1 MATEVELGAGDAWE
15 PSENWDDDFEFD
27 PSSSSATP
35 ASSSPKT
42 PRKQGAGSGRGRAM
56 NSNAHAHYTRKMS
69 IASSAG
75 LSMVEDWDTD
85 SVMGGGGGD
94 SVGVAI
100 SSVDAELEHDNWDLG
115 ARTSTP
121 GAGGS
126 GSGAGTPKTPR
137 TPRTPRTPVG
147 KAENKPAPRVQHV
160 EEEETENWDDD
171 FEDGSP
177 RKPGL
182 TTSRLQPSSLLS
194 ASASRRRKAS
204 EEGEKEESWDDEYED
219 SADEDGGNEFGF
231 HDKEEDKTVTA
242 KSRRAALASSSS
254 TRSPPLPPPP
264 LPPPLPM
271 SSSMTTSRMGGGPF
285 HMPTSQSY
293 FDNPQ
298 PFPAPR
304 SPTSSVFSVPNTVYS
319 QSNSHNSNGSTS
331 HLRPSSAFALLP
343 PSPEIHHMRQRGRG
357 RTEAFASAKMGAGD
371 SKDGKERRRLRKKS
385 RPLPEGTFE
394 LKDVV
399 PSALSRPSRERER
412 YSFSDAEGELNIHA
426 AYPSAHG
433 RDTPASGISASAAA
447 SMSDLSSGHGHVH
460 AQGRPHARRSDGL
473 PRPPEL
479 DGSVPQTPRKQS
491 TGPGS
496 TLLSRIGSVK
506 RWGVRRRS
514 RGVSAAPENRQDLP
528 SAITDQPQ
536 PSSQPTS
543 PDDVHQDSGR
553 NSRPPSSRSSNAL
566 SHAHRNSVNI
576 NPSTSGSPSSNNWFF
591 RGGSG
596 SKHASGD
603 DRHTHGSPPVAI
615 HRRGSVGATSS
626 RSRSQSRAGSR
637 AGNARDAAGKTAS
650 PLTSS
655 SPNLIN
661 GKSPS
666 SIVTASSTAGG
677 KSRKSMDFGG
687 DVRFP
692 ADDGNVDE
700 GSPSPYNRPMSTT
713 ATPEVYATPS
723 KLAKRKSLG
732 FMQLRR
738 GLSTSRSQVSG
749 YTSPDGK
756 GKKKEDDS
764 DYEGVVESTGGRY
777 GVLGLGRV
785 ARPGSRATGGEGED
799 SEERPRRKSFSR
811 LLIDRADK
819 DKHKEKDKDASG
831 TMSVP
836 MTPTKADTPSSKDG
850 TRGFMGSVRRI
861 SLVGRH
867 RRMKSGG
874 VPVTNAS
881 PPSSARSSSVS
892 RPPLP
897 NSSQG
902 HHQRYP
908 GNLPY
913 TLPPLPGTG
922 SNISLRLPS
931 GSNVDLPSMMRL
943 VSINSS
949 ASGRSGEESLRPAST
964 VSISASSRQVS
975 AASMGEGMSDGDESL
990 PRRYGDLRTARPRRR
1005 SRSGSRSVS
1014 RTDEKGRSNEE
1025 VTRRVSSATHMK
1037 RTSIIGV
1044 DFSPP
1049 LKSSSSFG
1057 SSSEDIPPL
1066 PTSASRVSQDIQRPV
1081 TPPYSK
1087 PSSPRTPSSSTF
1099 PATSPS
1105 LPKTPT
1111 SNMKTPTPKNM
1122 KIPKS
1127 PKTPSRVPPL
1137 PTPGTDQPALPL
1149 LPPIELQPPSPPQ
1162 TVKASS
1168 KTHGKGKKS
1177 LDAAFESLRFELN
1190 ADHEKDGRPSFGSLG
1205 VDDGDATKGEGVSP
1219 ATSTSSVFY
1228 TPKSSPKP
1236 GASPQKQRTTKPV
1249 TPVAASL
1256 SPGRGVGLGQS
1267 ASLGRTSGIDVSPSS
1282 RAGGQGGGSGTVEK
1296 EKEKEKGGN
1305 GWKRRNS
1312 LGDLKIPARISQA
1325 QVGLRRD
1332 LGMVREFAGSVEQ
1345 LKDLQSTYYTLISEV
1360 QGVLDSYA
1368 QLHAQQAQEAAR
1380 SSSPHSDP
1388 RKSPTTPPSPAPR
1401 STSPSF
1407 LSSLNLRKGRSRSN
1421 TVGSTTSI
1429 AGALSPTSESNNGL
1443 PAVQSAPDVPFPADE
1458 KKQAYKDLAA
1468 AFYSLNSRYKITLEC
1483 AELLIDLGGGGS
1495 GGTASGGPS
1504 TSASAQAQVS
1514 SPTPSQL
1521 QTQHTEAQQQ
1531 ENGDP
1536 TLVTK
1541 RSRERAITLAGD
1553 ENKPPLLVQ
1562 APLPLSTSVP
1572 STSPLNTYNPSTTS
1586 PSPPLQTTDGS
1597 GHTHNSWRASTGRHD
1612 LSQRQLVLLREMLNN
1627 SNAATSVADEALGVV
1642 DKSTPI
1648 QSPSYSAS
1656 TPAPL
1661 LPISPA
1667 SAYTDSAP
1675 LTAPLPSSAHA
1686 PYGEG
1691 QMIVNWDWRWGD
1703 PRNSTIT
1710 LPSPSEEAALHSKFA
1725 EIVAKDKER
1734 EKKRRSTRLGMSGIR
1749 DMLRALKRSAD
1760 AQSTTT
1766 ATSPVGGNSLPPPPM
1781 PVHYHSTTS
1790 LSTESSA
1797 SAGRTQAA
1805 ASSTKNGRSSSR
1817 ARYPLPIPR
1826 MPSLSHTH
1834 SSGNS
1839 NPSGTTGRRR
1849 AKTSTGPE
1857 SMRGGEDVGWSVGA
1871 TGTPFPPKSSP
1882 RRPSLASIFR
1892 IGKSS
1897 EKTQQVPQ
1905 PQPTMSPE
1913 PMHSA
1918 STYASTTGASQDNH
1932 SSSGHQQP
1940 SAEPYAPGELD
1951 GDLSNT
1957 SFDAETS
1964 DWDRMDSA
1972 SDLDAAARALSV
1984 GRGGPNKL
1992 SKFKHV
1998 KKGRSPYLVMR
2009 GRDEKKGSASGHG
2022 SGKEGVSS
2030 SSSVFVGGQSQGDF
2044 APRMASHS
2052 QTGLVTKRSFCASQ
2066 SSLLEAG
2073 GGSGGVGVPQRT
2085 TRLSGVEEM
2094 RDHEHEQ
2101 TQVQGVVADVEAPI
2115 SASSTRSNTA
2125 KRLSSGSRPSSSRS
2139 TRSPIHASCTQAQL
2153 PVNQTQK
2160 TGSVR
2165 SMPPHLT
2172 ASATM
2177 PPLGTSSS
2185 HQRPVSGPYPASSCA
2200 HPYATTTGHGRHG
2213 HHHHHH
2219 HAAHAA
2225 AAHGGDVNIRLAMT
2239 PENIKP
2245 LLENAR
2251 EVLVRLVECIDEV
2264 KALSGRCK
2272 ELVDENA
2279 AQKGVV
2285 VEEAV
2290 VS

>member
-1 MATEVELGAGDAWE
+1 MATEVEFGENEDAFE

-27 PSSSSATP
+27 PSSSSANT

-42 PRKQGAGSGRGRAM
+42 PRRQGAGSGRGRGL

-85 SVMGGGGGD
+85 SVMGGGVGNVGLVAGG
-94 SVGVAI
+94 SGA
-100 SSVDAELEHDNWDLG
+100 DADDNWDLG
-115 ARTSTP
+115 ATTSTP

-126 GSGAGTPKTPR
+126 GSGVGTPGTPR

-147 KAENKPAPRVQHV
+147 KAEEDPQVPHSQHV
-160 EEEETENWDDD
+160 EQEDTENWDDD

-182 TTSRLQPSSLLS
+182 TTSRLQPASLLANS
-194 ASASRRRKAS
+194 SSRRRRVS
-204 EEGEKEESWDDEYED
+204 REGENEESWDDEYED
-219 SADEDGGNEFGF
+219 SADEDGANDFGF
-231 HDKEEDKTVTA
+231 HDKEEDRTVTA

-254 TRSPPLPPPP
+254 RSPPLPPPP
-264 LPPPLPM
+264 LPPPIPM
-271 SSSMTTSRMGGGPF
+271 STSRLGHGPF
-285 HMPTSQSY
+285 HIPTSQSY
-293 FDNPQ
+293 YDNPQ

-304 SPTSSVFSVPNTVYS
+304 SPSSSVFSVPNTIYS

-357 RTEAFASAKMGAGD
+357 RAEVFASSKMGGGD
-371 SKDGKERRRLRKKS
+371 AKDGKERRRLRKKS
-385 RPLPEGTFE
+385 RPVPDGTFE

-399 PSALSRPSRERER
+399 SSLPSRPSRDRERDR
-412 YSFSDAEGELNIHA
+412 YSFSDAEGELNIHG

-433 RDTPASGISASAAA
+433 RDTPASAG
-447 SMSDLSSGHGHVH
+447 SMSDLSSGHDHG
-460 AQGRPHARRSDGL
+460 QGRPHARRSDGL
-473 PRPPEL
+473 PRPPES
-479 DGSVPQTPRKQS
+479 DNPVPQTPRKQS

-506 RWGVRRRS
+506 KWGVRRRS
-514 RGVSAAPENRQDLP
+514 RGVSAAPENRQEV
-528 SAITDQPQ
+528 AISPDSQTHPT
-536 PSSQPTS
+536 SQPTS
-543 PDDVHQDSGR
+543 PDEPHHDRGKT
-553 NSRPPSSRSSNAL
+553 SRPQSSRSSNAHTH
-566 SHAHRNSVNI
+566 SQRNSISI
-576 NPSTSGSPSSNNWFF
+576 NPSASGSPSSNNWFF
-591 RGGSG
+591 RGGSS
-596 SKHASGD
+596 SKHAPSD
-603 DRHTHGSPPVAI
+603 DRVSHGSPPVTV
-615 HRRGSVGATSS
+615 HRSGSVGGASHRS
-626 RSRSQSRAGSR
+626 RSRSRTGSR
-637 AGNARDAAGKTAS
+637 GGTARDGTGKVAS
-650 PLTSS
+650 PLSHHGS
-655 SPNLIN
+655 SPNILN
-661 GKSPS
+661 GKPPS
-666 SIVTASSTAGG
+666 SIGTSTSMGG
-677 KSRKSMDFGG
+677 LSRKSMDSAG

-692 ADDGNVDE
+692 AGDTNVDNT
-700 GSPSPYNRPMSTT
+700 SPSPYNRPMSTT
-713 ATPEVYATPS
+713 ATPDIYATPS
-723 KLAKRKSLG
+723 KLVKRKSLG
-732 FMQLRR
+732 FVQLRR

-749 YTSPDGK
+749 YTSPERDAAK
-756 GKKKEDDS
+756 GKKKEDES
-764 DYEGVVESTGGRY
+764 DLEGAGESSGGRY
-777 GVLGLGRV
+777 GMLGMGRV
-785 ARPGSRATGGEGED
+785 GRPASKAPTEGEG
-799 SEERPRRKSFSR
+799 SGERTRRKSFSR
-811 LLIDRADK
+811 LLIDRGDK
-819 DKHKEKDKDASG
+819 DKTKEKEKDGGG

-850 TRGFMGSVRRI
+850 SRGFMGSVRRI

-874 VPVTNAS
+874 VPVSNAS

-897 NSSQG
+897 TSSQSR
-902 HHQRYP
+902 HHQQGR

-922 SNISLRLPS
+922 SNISLRFPS

-975 AASMGEGMSDGDESL
+975 ATSVAGATSDAEEGSS
-990 PRRYGDLRTARPRRR
+990 RRYGDLRTARPRRS

-1014 RTDEKGRSNEE
+1014 RTGEQGRSSGE
-1025 VTRRVSSATHMK
+1025 VTRKVSTHSK
-1037 RTSIIGV
+1037 RTSIIGM

-1049 LKSSSSFG
+1049 SHSSSSFG

-1066 PTSASRVSQDIQRPV
+1066 PRIASRTSQDIQRPV

-1087 PSSPRTPSSSTF
+1087 PSSPRTPSSSTLP
-1099 PATSPS
+1099 PATPS

-1111 SNMKTPTPKNM
+1111 NMKTPTPKNI
-1122 KIPKS
+1122 KPHRS

-1137 PTPGTDQPALPL
+1137 PTADPDHPALPL

-1168 KTHGKGKKS
+1168 KTHGKAKRS
-1177 LDAAFESLRFELN
+1177 LDVAFESLRFELN
-1190 ADHEKDGRPSFGSLG
+1190 AEQEREGRPSFGSLR
-1205 VDDGDATKGEGVSP
+1205 VDDQDTTKGEGVSP

-1236 GASPQKQRTTKPV
+1236 GASPQKPKTAKP
-1249 TPVAASL
+1249 TSPVGASL
-1256 SPGRGVGLGQS
+1256 SPGRGVGAGQS
-1267 ASLGRTSGIDVSPSS
+1267 ASLGRTSGIDVSPSRVS
-1282 RAGGQGGGSGTVEK
+1282 GVAVSGGGGEAEK
-1296 EKEKEKGGN
+1296 EKEKAAH

-1380 SSSPHSDP
+1380 SASPHSDP
-1388 RKSPTTPPSPAPR
+1388 RKSPTGSSSPVPR

-1421 TVGSTTSI
+1421 TVSSTTSLH
-1429 AGALSPTSESNNGL
+1429 AALSPTSESTNQ
-1443 PAVQSAPDVPFPADE
+1443 ASQVPDVPLVVDD

-1483 AELLIDLGGGGS
+1483 AELLIDLGGSSS
-1495 GGTASGGPS
+1495 GGTTTGPS
-1504 TSASAQAQVS
+1504 AAVS
-1514 SPTPSQL
+1514 SGA
-1521 QTQHTEAQQQ
+1521 QTTSPVPLPAQHTGQQSTD
-1531 ENGDP
+1531 GDP

-1553 ENKPPLLVQ
+1553 ESKHAVLVQ
-1562 APLPLSTSVP
+1562 AVLPLSTSVP
-1572 STSPLNTYNPSTTS
+1572 YTSPLNSYPPPTTSPSTTS
-1586 PSPPLQTTDGS
+1586 QPAEGY
-1597 GHTHNSWRASTGRHD
+1597 THNSWRASTGRHD

-1627 SNAATSVADEALGVV
+1627 SNVANAVADEGLGVV
-1642 DKSTPI
+1642 EEGTPVP
-1648 QSPSYSAS
+1648 SPN
-1656 TPAPL
+1656 
-1661 LPISPA
+1661 PISPPPPLTLPV
-1667 SAYTDSAP
+1667 SATSTYDSGP
-1675 LTAPLPSSAHA
+1675 QTAPLPSSASA

-1725 EIVAKDKER
+1725 EIVTRDKEKERERER

-1749 DMLRALKRSAD
+1749 DMLRALKRTAD
-1760 AQSTTT
+1760 AQITTT
-1766 ATSPVGGNSLPPPPM
+1766 ISPGSGNTLPPPPM

-1797 SAGRTQAA
+1797 SAGRSQVAA
-1805 ASSTKNGRSSSR
+1805 ATTKGSRPSSR

-1857 SMRGGEDVGWSVGA
+1857 SMRGPEDAGWNA
-1871 TGTPFPPKSSP
+1871 NGTAPSFVPPKPSP

-1897 EKTQQVPQ
+1897 EKTQQAQ
-1905 PQPTMSPE
+1905 HQQQQTQQQIASPTMSPE
-1913 PMHSA
+1913 PLYSA
-1918 STYASTTGASQDNH
+1918 STYASTGAASQDNH
-1932 SSSGHQQP
+1932 SSSAHPNP

-1957 SFDAETS
+1957 SIETS
-1964 DWDRMDSA
+1964 DWDPMDSA
-1972 SDLDAAARALSV
+1972 SDLDAAAKALS
-1984 GRGGPNKL
+1984 RSSGPNKL

-1998 KKGRSPYLVMR
+1998 KKGKSPYLFMR
-2009 GRDEKKGSASGHG
+2009 GGDDKKGNGNG

-2030 SSSVFVGGQSQGDF
+2030 SSSVFVAGQSQELLG
-2044 APRMASHS
+2044 RIGNQS

-2066 SSLLEAG
+2066 GSLLETAG
-2073 GGSGGVGVPQRT
+2073 GSAAAGVPQRM

-2094 RDHEHEQ
+2094 RDHEHEHE
-2101 TQVQGVVADVEAPI
+2101 QVLAQAAVGEKDPPF
-2115 SASSTRSNTA
+2115 SASSTRSSA
-2125 KRLSSGSRPSSSRS
+2125 HRRVSSGSRPSSSRS
-2139 TRSPIHASCTQAQL
+2139 TRSPIYSSAAQGQPQNHALSQA
-2153 PVNQTQK
+2153 QK

-2172 ASATM
+2172 ASTSL
-2177 PPLGTSSS
+2177 PPMGGS
-2185 HQRPVSGPYPASSCA
+2185 QRPVSGPYPSSSSA
-2200 HPYATTTGHGRHG
+2200 HPYATASGRHG
-2213 HHHHHH
+2213 QHHHHHH
-2219 HAAHAA
+2219 HHQAHAA
-2225 AAHGGDVNIRLAMT
+2225 ATHGGDVNIRLAMT

-2272 ELVDENA
+2272 ELVDDVGG
-2279 AQKGVV
+2279 QRGVV
-2285 VEEAV
+2285 QQEAV